1 METAELIA
9 WVVFALIFVWL
20 GMVLGATWRQ
30 MEGEAE
36 RAGVV
41 RPRHL
46 RSRRFKARWDSLRS
60 PRDARK
66 ARGRAREERRRR
78 RRPE

>member
-1 METAELIA
+1 METAELIGWA
-9 WVVFALIFVWL
+9 VFALLFIWL

-60 PRDARK
+60 PQDARK
-66 ARGRAREERRRR
+66 ARAQAREERRRR